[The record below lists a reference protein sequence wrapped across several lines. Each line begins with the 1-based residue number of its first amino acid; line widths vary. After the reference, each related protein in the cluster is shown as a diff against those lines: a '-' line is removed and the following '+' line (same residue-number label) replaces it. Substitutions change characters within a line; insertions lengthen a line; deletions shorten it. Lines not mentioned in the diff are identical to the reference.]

1 MKRVCSYC
9 GADMGTKPG
18 KEGDVT
24 HGICPACYQKEMDK
38 MDILESEKRKAG
50 AVDGAKHY
58 GSAKN
63 KNENIKPQDVN
74 GPYCESCLE
83 KQRDI
88 LGRSGIIH
96 GSDVGKYKCKTCG
109 KEATSWGILER

>member
-50 AVDGAKHY
+50 AAEGAKHY

-63 KNENIKPQDVN
+63 AGKDKTIDEISVEITGKKYRELPDD
-74 GPYCESCLE
+74 GPEQEHVMHEYE
-83 KQRDI
+83 RI
-88 LGRSGIIH
+88 T
-96 GSDVGKYKCKTCG
+96 GKKSPF
-109 KEATSWGILER
+109 AT